1 MTNDVAARPRRRL
14 GRRPIALAL
23 LSSTLALGAGPAV
36 AWSPPPNPD
45 RPATAQVSGYGATIT
60 VLGRGNGHGD
70 GLSQYGAYGYATLYD
85 WDWHQILAHYY
96 GGTTEAQD
104 DPGKA
109 IQVRLRGL
117 DDEPFTALVSATGKL
132 VTNVQGASATTY
144 KSVVAVET
152 TAGNYKVYGRTAD
165 AVCPA
170 GASATTAELDKPT
183 SGWTVINA
191 GVASTSS
198 TSTARLEVSASGVA
212 PDTATFADLVGVC
225 QPPPDAAS
233 ASAVKLYRGSIQIV
247 NGTLSEN
254 RTVNK
259 VAIDQYLRGVV
270 PRESPSSWG
279 NGKGAN
285 ALSAQ
290 AVAARTYALVENRY
304 TYARTCDT
312 DSCQVYGAAA
322 RRASATDAIVVLE
335 TATTDTA
342 ITATSGIVLH
352 KADGTLAFT
361 QFNSASGGFT
371 SGANF
376 PAVEDLGDAVAS
388 NPHFRWTTTLQR
400 TDLEAAYPA
409 VGVLQSIE
417 VLKRNGLGEWG
428 GRALRV
434 AVRGTKGT
442 VEVTGEQ
449 FRSASGLRSAWF
461 YLPSGCDGPNTT
473 GPLAAVTPTTFHAI
487 APARVVDTRIG
498 QGASLAPIVGGCV
511 LPVRVASLVDLPSAA
526 EAVSLSVT
534 VVNPVAAGFVTVYPC
549 QTGRPLASSLNY
561 RASQTVANQTIVSL
575 DSADEVCLSAS
586 QTTDVVV
593 DVLGWFGGVTG
604 SQLAALPPA
613 RLLDTRGPVGGRPGV
628 VPSTGTVAVDVFG
641 AGGVPAGSTP
651 TAVVVNLTSTGAAGE
666 GFLVAYACDA
676 PRPSTSNLNTGAGRD
691 VAAHAVVAVSADGHV
706 CIYSNVSTNV
716 VVDIAGWYRA
726 VLPPP
731 PPVPPAPTTTTT
743 KAPSTTSPATTATT
757 ITSTTTTVPTGRTAP
772 TPGTDGRLVPT
783 APVRLLDTRA
793 AGSSVVAGG
802 TSVAI
807 DPVADGHL
815 GTVTPGTV
823 VVNVTATDAVAGGFL
838 TVYPCG
844 GDVPL
849 ASAVNYAARTDVANL
864 VTVPVG
870 VGGKICVFS
879 NQTTHIVVDLAAWYT

>member
-1 MTNDVAARPRRRL
+1 MTNDEPGRPGRRF
-14 GRRPIALAL
+14 GRRPFVLAV
-23 LSSTLALGAGPAV
+23 LSGTLALGAGPAT
-36 AWSPPPNPD
+36 AWSPPNPD

-85 WDWHQILAHYY
+85 WDWHQILGHYY

-117 DDEPFTALVSATGKL
+117 DDQPFTALVSATGRL
-132 VTNVQGASATTY
+132 VTNVQGAPATTY

-152 TAGNYKVYGRTAD
+152 TEGSYKVYGRTAD
-165 AVCPA
+165 AACPT

-191 GVASTSS
+191 GVVSTSS
-198 TSTARLEVSASGVA
+198 SATRLEVSASGVT
-212 PDTATFADLVGVC
+212 PDTASFADLVGVC
-225 QPPPDAAS
+225 QPPPDAAT

-247 NGTLSEN
+247 NGTVNEN

-285 ALSAQ
+285 ALAAQ
-290 AVAARTYALVENRY
+290 AVAARTYALVESRY
-304 TYARTCDT
+304 TYAKTCDT

-322 RRASATDAIVVLE
+322 RRASVTDSIVVLE
-335 TATTDTA
+335 AATTDAA

-352 KADGTLAFT
+352 KADNSLAFT

-388 NPHFRWTTTLQR
+388 NPYFRWTATLQR
-400 TDLEAAYPA
+400 SDLEAAYPA

-449 FRSASGLRSAWF
+449 FRSASGMRSAWF

-498 QGASLAPIVGGCV
+498 QGTSLAPIVGGCV
-511 LPVRVASLVDLPSAA
+511 LPVRVASLVDLPAAA

-561 RASQTVANQTIVSL
+561 RAGQTVANQSIVPL
-575 DSADEVCLSAS
+575 DTADEVCLFAS
-586 QTTDVVV
+586 QQADVVV
-593 DVLGWFGGVTG
+593 DVLGWFGGATG
-604 SQLAALPPA
+604 SQLAPLPPA
-613 RLLDTRGPVGGRPGV
+613 RLLDTRGPVGGHPGV
-628 VPSTGTVAVDVFG
+628 VPSTATVAVDVFG

-666 GFLVAYACDA
+666 GFLVASACDA

-706 CIYSNVSTNV
+706 CIYSNVNTHV
-716 VVDIAGWYRA
+716 IVDITGWYRA
-726 VLPPP
+726 VLPPA
-731 PPVPPAPTTTTT
+731 PVPPAATTTTT
-743 KAPSTTSPATTATT
+743 KAPATSAPATTT
-757 ITSTTTTVPTGRTAP
+757 PTTAP
-772 TPGTDGRLVPT
+772 VGRAAPAPGTDGRLVPT
-783 APVRLLDTRA
+783 TPVRLLDSRA
-793 AGSSVVAGG
+793 AGASAIVGG

-815 GTVTPGTV
+815 GNVTPATV

-849 ASAVNYAARTDVANL
+849 ASAVNYAAHTDVANL

-879 NQTTHIVVDLAAWYT
+879 NQTTHVVVDLAAWYT

>member
-1 MTNDVAARPRRRL
+1 MTNDEAGRPGRRF
-14 GRRPIALAL
+14 GRRPFVLAV
-23 LSSTLALGAGPAV
+23 LSGTLALGAGPAT

-45 RPATAQVSGYGATIT
+45 RPATAPVSGYGATIT

-117 DDEPFTALVSATGKL
+117 DDDPFTALVSATGKL
-132 VTNVQGASATTY
+132 VTNVQGTSATTY

-152 TAGNYKVYGRTAD
+152 TEGSYKVYGRTAD
-165 AVCPA
+165 AVCPT

-198 TSTARLEVSASGVA
+198 SATRLEVSASGVA
-212 PDTATFADLVGVC
+212 PDTASFADLVGVC
-225 QPPPDAAS
+225 QPPPDAAT

-247 NGTLSEN
+247 NGTVNEN

-290 AVAARTYALVENRY
+290 AVAARTYALVESRY
-304 TYARTCDT
+304 TYAKTCDT

-322 RRASATDAIVVLE
+322 RRASVTDPIVVLE
-335 TATTDTA
+335 AATTDTA

-352 KADGTLAFT
+352 KTDDSLAFT

-388 NPHFRWTTTLQR
+388 NPYFRWTATLQR
-400 TDLEAAYPA
+400 SDLEAAYPT

-449 FRSASGLRSAWF
+449 FRSASGMRSAWF

-511 LPVRVASLVDLPSAA
+511 LPVRVASLVDLPTAA
-526 EAVSLSVT
+526 VAVSLSVT

-561 RASQTVANQTIVSL
+561 RAAQTVANQSIVPL
-575 DSADEVCLSAS
+575 DNADEVCLFAS
-586 QTTDVVV
+586 QKADVVV
-593 DVLGWFGGVTG
+593 DVLGWFGGATG
-604 SQLAALPPA
+604 SQLAPLLPA
-613 RLLDTRGPVGGRPGV
+613 RLLDTRGPVGGHPGV

-651 TAVVVNLTSTGAAGE
+651 TAVVVNLTSTGATGE

-676 PRPSTSNLNTGAGRD
+676 PRPSTSNLNTGTGRE

-706 CIYSNVSTNV
+706 CVYSNVNTHV
-716 VVDIAGWYRA
+716 VVDITGWYR
-726 VLPPP
+726 VVPPP
-731 PPVPPAPTTTTT
+731 APVPPAPTTTTT
-743 KAPSTTSPATTATT
+743 KAPATSAPATT
-757 ITSTTTTVPTGRTAP
+757 TTTAPVGRTAP
-772 TPGTDGRLVPT
+772 APGTDGRLVPT
-783 APVRLLDTRA
+783 APVRVLDSRA
-793 AGSSVVAGG
+793 AGSSAVVGG

-815 GTVTPGTV
+815 GNVTPATV

-849 ASAVNYAARTDVANL
+849 ASAVNYAAHTDVANL

-870 VGGKICVFS
+870 VDGKICVFS
-879 NQTTHIVVDLAAWYT
+879 NQTTHVVIDLAAWYT

>member
-1 MTNDVAARPRRRL
+1 MTNDEPGRPGRRF
-14 GRRPIALAL
+14 GRRPFVLAV
-23 LSSTLALGAGPAV
+23 LSGTLALGAGPAT
-36 AWSPPPNPD
+36 AWSPPNPD

-85 WDWHQILAHYY
+85 WDWHQILGHYY

-117 DDEPFTALVSATGKL
+117 DDQPFTALVSATGRL
-132 VTNVQGASATTY
+132 VTNVQGAPATTY

-152 TAGNYKVYGRTAD
+152 TEGSYKVYGRTAD
-165 AVCPA
+165 AVCPT

-191 GVASTSS
+191 GVVSTSS
-198 TSTARLEVSASGVA
+198 SATRLEVSASGVT
-212 PDTATFADLVGVC
+212 PDTASFADLVGVC
-225 QPPPDAAS
+225 QPPPDAAT

-247 NGTLSEN
+247 NGTVNEN

-285 ALSAQ
+285 ALAAQ
-290 AVAARTYALVENRY
+290 AVAARTYALVESRY
-304 TYARTCDT
+304 TYAKTCDT

-322 RRASATDAIVVLE
+322 RRASVTDSIVVLE
-335 TATTDTA
+335 AATTDAA

-352 KADGTLAFT
+352 KADNSLAFT

-388 NPHFRWTTTLQR
+388 NPYFRWTATLQR
-400 TDLEAAYPA
+400 SDLEAAYPA

-449 FRSASGLRSAWF
+449 FRSASGMRSAWF

-498 QGASLAPIVGGCV
+498 QGTSLAPIVGGCV
-511 LPVRVASLVDLPSAA
+511 LPVRVASLVDLPAAA

-561 RASQTVANQTIVSL
+561 RAGQTVANQSIVPL
-575 DSADEVCLSAS
+575 DTADEVCLFAS
-586 QTTDVVV
+586 QQADVVV
-593 DVLGWFGGVTG
+593 DVLGWFGGATG
-604 SQLAALPPA
+604 SQLAPLPPA
-613 RLLDTRGPVGGRPGV
+613 RLLDTRGPVGGHPGV
-628 VPSTGTVAVDVFG
+628 VPSTATVAVDVFG

-706 CIYSNVSTNV
+706 CIYSNVNTHV
-716 VVDIAGWYRA
+716 IVDITGWYRA
-726 VLPPP
+726 VLPPA
-731 PPVPPAPTTTTT
+731 PVPPAATTTTT
-743 KAPSTTSPATTATT
+743 KAPATSAPATTT
-757 ITSTTTTVPTGRTAP
+757 PTTAP
-772 TPGTDGRLVPT
+772 VGRAAPAPGTDGRLVPT
-783 APVRLLDTRA
+783 TPVRLLDSRA
-793 AGSSVVAGG
+793 AGASAIVGG

-815 GTVTPGTV
+815 GNVTPATV

-849 ASAVNYAARTDVANL
+849 ASAVNYAAHTDVANL

-879 NQTTHIVVDLAAWYT
+879 NQTTHVVVDLAAWYT